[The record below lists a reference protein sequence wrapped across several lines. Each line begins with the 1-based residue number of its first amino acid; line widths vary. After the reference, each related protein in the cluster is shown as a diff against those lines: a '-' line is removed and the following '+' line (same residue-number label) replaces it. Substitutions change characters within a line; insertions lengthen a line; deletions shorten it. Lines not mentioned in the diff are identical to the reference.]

1 MTDLN
6 ELIDL
11 TFRVQ
16 ERKRPDRHPYQ
27 VGILIGLACVATSQ
41 IIVGIP
47 PASALY
53 GAVDYSLMVA
63 LNTTLIVGS
72 LLGLWGA
79 ALHRDRDPRLSLRL
93 GMAGQFSVF
102 VGTIAYSAII
112 LGVTPPP
119 YFLSVLSAML
129 GITIAYA
136 SAHRF
141 AQQWKALRDVSKLV
155 DIIQPGERDDAD

>member
-6 ELIDL
+6 ELVDL

-27 VGILIGLACVATSQ
+27 VGVLIGLTCVGISQ
-41 IIVGIP
+41 IIIGIP

-53 GAVDYSLMVA
+53 QAVDRTMMIA
-63 LNTTLIVGS
+63 LNATLIVGS

-102 VGTIAYSAII
+102 IGTITYSAII

-129 GITIAYA
+129 GIMIAYA

-141 AQQWKALRDVSKLV
+141 LQQWQGLRDVSKMV
-155 DIIQPGERDDAD
+155 DIIQPGDRDAD